1 MGKQHLARHN
11 PRQAKFPAFARSK
24 SMLCSPKATNGYPTR
39 QQNSPPPPLQSSKLT
54 PPPFPP
60 KIRLSREMKQPAQQQ
75 QKKKLPPERHGHM
88 LVLAPQKDRTTT
100 ASNRL
105 KPTDRQTEP
114 MLMQETDPANRDR
127 TPKKK
132 ALNRIS
138 RDSFLRPCPHH
149 PPVRHHPVVRKLPSP
164 FRSPFHPAPTDSS
177 HPKTAPVSH

>member
-1 MGKQHLARHN
+1 MLPQGYQWISNKTTKQ
-11 PRQAKFPAFARSK
+11 S
-24 SMLCSPKATNGYPTR
+24 STS
-39 QQNSPPPPLQSSKLT
+39 SLQSSKLT

-75 QKKKLPPERHGHM
+75 QQKKKLPLERHGHM

-164 FRSPFHPAPTDSS
+164 FRSPFHPAPTDSN
-177 HPKTAPVSH
+177 HPKAAPVSH

>member
-1 MGKQHLARHN
+1 MDIQDNKTVLHL
-11 PRQAKFPAFARSK
+11 
-24 SMLCSPKATNGYPTR
+24 LSPVIQIN
-39 QQNSPPPPLQSSKLT
+39 PPPL
-54 PPPFPP
+54 PP
-60 KIRLSREMKQPAQQQ
+60 KDQIIQGDETARPTTTA
-75 QKKKLPPERHGHM
+75 KKEELPPERHGHM

-105 KPTDRQTEP
+105 KPTYRQTEP

-132 ALNRIS
+132 ALNRIR

-164 FRSPFHPAPTDSS
+164 FRSPFHPAPTYSN